1 MPLDGAGYPTNC
13 GDDTE
18 PACDVLLQGT
28 LQITSCKTG
37 LAEHA
42 GQCVAIDAD
51 GYPVTCG
58 DGGEPACDAGLQF
71 TLTINACKSGNAEYP
86 PSQCLALDA
95 DGFPPDCGDGGEPAC
110 NVAQQTAIGIGSCK
124 SNATEHPLGQCLA
137 LDADGYPVT
146 CGDSGEPA
154 CDLTLQT
161 ALLITSCKTNLAE
174 YGGQCVDIDAD
185 GYPVTCGDGGEPA
198 CPITLQTTL
207 LITACKLG
215 NGEYPP
221 GQCLALDPDG
231 YPPTCG
237 DRFEAACTLDVQAA
251 LLITACKS
259 GLVDDAGTC
268 KHPDDLFPSHCGG
281 PGQPSCT
288 VLEHVPSCKS
298 GLIDS
303 RGFCVQQDADG
314 FPSNCGDEFEAP
326 CPITAHIPSCKSG
339 LSERDGLCKGLPAD
353 CGRVDQRACT
363 IFENLFPCQPGLY
376 NSFGTCVATD
386 GEGYPTN
393 CGDPDEPACLIDLQL
408 TLGVTSCK
416 PGVHEIQGICVSAEF
431 CGHDGQVGCP
441 VPPTCGPGLAQD
453 NLAVCVPCGVAGG
466 PACQTGAACGDRLN
480 DVERFC
486 EPCGGPGQPVCETGA
501 LCTGDRL
508 NAVGGVCQSCGSFTN
523 PLCTS
528 GAACEAGFEAIGS
541 LCVSIRQGNYIVEL
555 DFASAGESIW
565 KPGVAPDIEKLEVT
579 VIDESWELS
588 HREQGSFTV
597 AETTFGGAVE
607 ASAIAAAG
615 LGWSLEFDTGSVDVT
630 YPVRVGLQ
638 VPAAKAFGPGEIFT
652 ITSTADLMP
661 GWDVAAQPVGVNMS
675 AKVKAAL
682 TATADLELSA
692 FGEICEVPLFP
703 QFGIPLIEET
713 LAVGDEREESLN
725 FFGIDVLPYEFTE
738 TQELKYGVSGTLD
751 VPQVTPTA
759 SVDVGADK
767 RLKPIVARGEHN
779 FVDIAFNL
787 INYLEKALTGGA
799 SAKVPETDPPPGS
812 KKVAHPQLPDI
823 PINFGSSTLI
833 PLDGE
838 LDLGGG
844 ATASWAIVEG
854 KVDFDLTASQ
864 DLVFDPVV
872 DITLR
877 FDEPV
882 AFVVT
887 REGAIVQTG
896 LSPSVTYEA
905 GDTISLTYPAD
916 RLTPMNVVPSFA
928 LRNSFTNDT
937 ALTLGGGL
945 RTRANEYE
953 LHIPGFDLTPAVDAT
968 CTPEAIEP
976 ACVTICGIEFCSP
989 RVEFPPICIP
999 DIPGVSTPPVNFHIG
1014 PQFAFSPNISHR
1026 VGFDVIDGT
1035 WQMAG
1040 FDSFTT
1046 APFALVPR
1054 DDTPPVVTST
1064 ITGTLGD
1071 NGWHTSDVR
1080 VRWNVSDPES
1090 AIDSSTGCDAVD
1102 VTTDTAGTT
1111 VTCEATSEGGTTS
1124 ESVTIKRDATP
1135 PLVSSS
1141 LSDTPNGDGWHNASV
1156 SVSFSAS
1163 DALAGLADASPT
1175 TDVVISDEASA
1186 QEASATFTDLAG
1198 NSTTATF
1205 PGLNLDL
1212 TPPTAVYNGPQ
1223 EIEEGDAITLD
1234 GSGSSDLLSGIA
1246 SIAWDTDGDGL
1257 FDDPDT
1263 FSRARG
1269 PDSVT
1274 VAMRVTDRAGNHA
1287 DTSATIT
1294 IENVAPTVDAG
1305 AAETLDEGDNLARAG
1320 SFTDPGA
1327 DTWTAT
1333 VDYGTGEGS
1342 EPLALTG
1349 QTFSLSHAYPEDG
1362 TYTVAV
1368 SLDDGTGPVSD
1379 SFAVTVDNVVP
1390 DVAAGGDATVDEG
1403 SALARAG
1410 SFTDPGTDTWTASV
1424 DYGDGSGN
1432 APLALNGQTF
1442 VLDHAYADDGQYVVT
1457 VRVADGE
1464 TTGGTATFDV
1474 TVVNL
1479 PPVVTAAETG
1489 AADEGRPVTL
1499 ELASFTDAGRSDT
1512 HTATIDW
1519 GDNRQETFAVTQE
1532 DGAGTVVAEHS
1543 YADDGDY
1550 AVTVTVTDDGGKAGT
1565 ATTAVTVINLPPV
1578 LTAAGHGAA
1587 DEGTPVSLELATF
1600 TDAGRSDTHTATID
1614 WGDNR
1619 QETFAVTQENGT
1631 GSVVGEHSYADNG
1644 DYTVTIT
1651 VTDDDGASDDAT
1663 LMVSVANVSPT
1674 IVGPANVPPVDEGS
1688 VFAGSG
1694 SFTDP
1699 GADTWTATVDYG
1711 DGAGPQ
1717 PLELSGQTF
1726 TLSHAY
1732 ANDGQYDVTVRVAD
1746 GVTTGGDA
1754 TFGVTV
1760 DNVAPALT
1768 LGTVASIDEGDI
1780 LQASG
1785 SFFDPGQDH
1794 WTATVDYG
1802 DGGGPLPLELDGQTF
1817 VLGHSYVQ
1825 SGAYTVTVTVDD
1837 GSGAGMAD
1845 TALTVVNLPPVVTAA
1860 GPGSGD
1866 EGAPLELELATF
1878 TDAGVA
1884 DTHTATIDWGDN
1896 RQDSLA
1902 VTQQDGAG
1910 PVAAQHT
1917 YADDGDYTVTVR
1929 VTDDDGASDDATL
1942 TVSVANV
1949 SPTIV
1954 VPANVPP
1961 VDEGSVFAGNGS
1973 FTDPGTDVWTA
1984 TVDYGDGTVAQT
1996 LPLSDQTYSLSHQY
2010 TDDGSYTVTVTV
2022 HDGPTSQGAASFG
2035 VTVDNVAPSVDM
2047 AAGATPVDEGASFT
2061 TTGSF
2066 TDPGTDT
2073 WTATVDYGDQ
2083 TGPQPLDL
2091 DADNRFALEHV
2102 YADDDEY
2109 TVTVRV
2115 TDDDDG
2121 VGADEVLITVANV
2134 APQVTP
2140 KAAPVADEGRELTFA
2155 LASFTDGGSADT
2167 HTATVDWGDEVTDPA
2182 VVNTETITGSHV
2194 YADNGTYEVTVTVRD
2209 DDGGEDSATLTLEVD
2224 NLPPTVTLFDA
2235 TPDPVDEG
2243 AATMLGLAFTDPGSA
2258 DTHEAIWT
2266 FGDGTT
2272 FTDDVTAGERPF
2284 HLSQRYDD
2292 DGAYTVELTV
2302 RDDDGGET
2310 TAELTLDVLNVAPAF
2325 EPALADQTVHEGGA
2339 LSLAVT
2345 ATDGSPTDVLTLT
2358 ADGLPPGAH
2367 FLEASQP
2374 APATATLSWMPA
2386 CDRAGEYPVT
2396 LTVRDDDG
2404 QTVERTI
2411 TLTVTEAC
2419 AAVVAVTSEKDD
2431 TVTIIDAET
2440 HQIVDVEPIGRQP
2453 AGVAFFDLTNG
2464 GAGLPSELF
2473 VGDRGVRRG
2482 VRHGHGDDDDDD
2494 DSDDD
2499 SDDDRGGRGAVRVL
2513 RGPFPPAPDTAGM
2526 FTLFN
2531 TIEMGPRPEGVAM
2544 TPDGSQVWVVEGKD
2558 DAVWIFDR
2566 ASETVVGTLPLRVP
2580 RLTRRGRVR
2589 GWRTVGKEPL
2599 ALSFSPDGAWAYVI
2613 ARGSGTLVTIDR
2625 DAATADPAAAIT
2637 GVVSIGKRPMASAP
2651 NRLGSLLY
2659 VASENGIAVIDTS
2672 VSDTPRLLGHM
2683 PVELPRAPRDRKR
2696 RGDDDDDDDGGGRRG
2711 RKIAPGGLALVP
2723 SANRLYVTDTRSD
2736 RVVVLSV
2743 EPAPAYLGVVG
2754 TIDVGRDPRGI
2765 AATRPG
2771 SFQDEA
2777 YLYVTNRRDHTMSI
2791 IEVSSN
2797 RVIAVVPVGRRPKAV
2812 AAGIVPTSP

>member
-1 MPLDGAGYPTNC
+1 M
-13 GDDTE
+13 
-18 PACDVLLQGT
+18 
-28 LQITSCKTG
+28 
-37 LAEHA
+37 
-42 GQCVAIDAD
+42 
-51 GYPVTCG
+51 
-58 DGGEPACDAGLQF
+58 
-71 TLTINACKSGNAEYP
+71 
-86 PSQCLALDA
+86 
-95 DGFPPDCGDGGEPAC
+95 
-110 NVAQQTAIGIGSCK
+110 
-124 SNATEHPLGQCLA
+124 
-137 LDADGYPVT
+137 
-146 CGDSGEPA
+146 
-154 CDLTLQT
+154 
-161 ALLITSCKTNLAE
+161 
-174 YGGQCVDIDAD
+174 
-185 GYPVTCGDGGEPA
+185 
-198 CPITLQTTL
+198 
-207 LITACKLG
+207 
-215 NGEYPP
+215 
-221 GQCLALDPDG
+221 
-231 YPPTCG
+231 
-237 DRFEAACTLDVQAA
+237 
-251 LLITACKS
+251 
-259 GLVDDAGTC
+259 
-268 KHPDDLFPSHCGG
+268 
-281 PGQPSCT
+281 
-288 VLEHVPSCKS
+288 
-298 GLIDS
+298 
-303 RGFCVQQDADG
+303 
-314 FPSNCGDEFEAP
+314 
-326 CPITAHIPSCKSG
+326 
-339 LSERDGLCKGLPAD
+339 
-353 CGRVDQRACT
+353 
-363 IFENLFPCQPGLY
+363 
-376 NSFGTCVATD
+376 
-386 GEGYPTN
+386 
-393 CGDPDEPACLIDLQL
+393 
-408 TLGVTSCK
+408 
-416 PGVHEIQGICVSAEF
+416 
-431 CGHDGQVGCP
+431 
-441 VPPTCGPGLAQD
+441 
-453 NLAVCVPCGVAGG
+453 
-466 PACQTGAACGDRLN
+466 
-480 DVERFC
+480 
-486 EPCGGPGQPVCETGA
+486 
-501 LCTGDRL
+501 
-508 NAVGGVCQSCGSFTN
+508 
-523 PLCTS
+523 
-528 GAACEAGFEAIGS
+528 
-541 LCVSIRQGNYIVEL
+541 
-555 DFASAGESIW
+555 
-565 KPGVAPDIEKLEVT
+565 
-579 VIDESWELS
+579 
-588 HREQGSFTV
+588 
-597 AETTFGGAVE
+597 
-607 ASAIAAAG
+607 
-615 LGWSLEFDTGSVDVT
+615 
-630 YPVRVGLQ
+630 
-638 VPAAKAFGPGEIFT
+638 
-652 ITSTADLMP
+652 
-661 GWDVAAQPVGVNMS
+661 
-675 AKVKAAL
+675 
-682 TATADLELSA
+682 
-692 FGEICEVPLFP
+692 
-703 QFGIPLIEET
+703 
-713 LAVGDEREESLN
+713 
-725 FFGIDVLPYEFTE
+725 
-738 TQELKYGVSGTLD
+738 
-751 VPQVTPTA
+751 
-759 SVDVGADK
+759 
-767 RLKPIVARGEHN
+767 
-779 FVDIAFNL
+779 
-787 INYLEKALTGGA
+787 
-799 SAKVPETDPPPGS
+799 
-812 KKVAHPQLPDI
+812 
-823 PINFGSSTLI
+823 
-833 PLDGE
+833 
-838 LDLGGG
+838 
-844 ATASWAIVEG
+844 
-854 KVDFDLTASQ
+854 
-864 DLVFDPVV
+864 
-872 DITLR
+872 
-877 FDEPV
+877 
-882 AFVVT
+882 
-887 REGAIVQTG
+887 
-896 LSPSVTYEA
+896 
-905 GDTISLTYPAD
+905 
-916 RLTPMNVVPSFA
+916 
-928 LRNSFTNDT
+928 
-937 ALTLGGGL
+937 
-945 RTRANEYE
+945 
-953 LHIPGFDLTPAVDAT
+953 
-968 CTPEAIEP
+968 
-976 ACVTICGIEFCSP
+976 
-989 RVEFPPICIP
+989 
-999 DIPGVSTPPVNFHIG
+999 
-1014 PQFAFSPNISHR
+1014 
-1026 VGFDVIDGT
+1026 
-1035 WQMAG
+1035 
-1040 FDSFTT
+1040 
-1046 APFALVPR
+1046 
-1054 DDTPPVVTST
+1054 
-1064 ITGTLGD
+1064 
-1071 NGWHTSDVR
+1071 
-1080 VRWNVSDPES
+1080 
-1090 AIDSSTGCDAVD
+1090 
-1102 VTTDTAGTT
+1102 
-1111 VTCEATSEGGTTS
+1111 
-1124 ESVTIKRDATP
+1124 
-1135 PLVSSS
+1135 
-1141 LSDTPNGDGWHNASV
+1141 
-1156 SVSFSAS
+1156 
-1163 DALAGLADASPT
+1163 
-1175 TDVVISDEASA
+1175 
-1186 QEASATFTDLAG
+1186 
-1198 NSTTATF
+1198 
-1205 PGLNLDL
+1205 
-1212 TPPTAVYNGPQ
+1212 
-1223 EIEEGDAITLD
+1223 
-1234 GSGSSDLLSGIA
+1234 
-1246 SIAWDTDGDGL
+1246 
-1257 FDDPDT
+1257 
-1263 FSRARG
+1263 
-1269 PDSVT
+1269 
-1274 VAMRVTDRAGNHA
+1274 
-1287 DTSATIT
+1287 
-1294 IENVAPTVDAG
+1294 
-1305 AAETLDEGDNLARAG
+1305 
-1320 SFTDPGA
+1320 
-1327 DTWTAT
+1327 
-1333 VDYGTGEGS
+1333 
-1342 EPLALTG
+1342 
-1349 QTFSLSHAYPEDG
+1349 
-1362 TYTVAV
+1362 
-1368 SLDDGTGPVSD
+1368 
-1379 SFAVTVDNVVP
+1379 TVDNVVP

-1785 SFFDPGQDH
+1785 SFFDPGQNH

-1837 GSGAGMAD
+1837 GSGAGTAD

-1973 FTDPGTDVWTA
+1973 FTDPGADTWTA
-1984 TVDYGDGTVAQT
+1984 TVDYGDAPAGAPPVVLTLGQDKTFVFDHTYADDDVYTVEV
-1996 LPLSDQTYSLSHQY
+1996 SI
-2010 TDDGSYTVTVTV
+2010 DDG
-2022 HDGPTSQGAASFG
+2022 DGPVNRSFV
-2035 VTVDNVAPSVDM
+2035 VTVDNVTPEV
-2047 AAGATPVDEGASFT
+2047 AAGGDEGLDEGDVLTRAGSFNRPGDRRLDGDGRLRRRHGRTDAPLERPDLFAEPPVHRRRVVYGHGHGHGSRRADVAGRRLVRRHGRQRRPLGGHGGRSDPRRRRPSFT

-2292 DGAYTVELTV
+2292 DGAYAVELTV

-2659 VASENGIAVIDTS
+2659 VASENGIVVIDTS

-2696 RGDDDDDDDGGGRRG
+2696 RGDDDDDDGGGGRRG

-2765 AATRPG
+2765 TATRPG